1 MTNLELKN
9 KSGRRCTQRHADRKR
24 RFYPRSSAR
33 VSVRVLLTVCLLAF
47 SAPSA
52 YAQTQTPGPQYVVQ
66 PGDSLYSI
74 ALAFGTTV
82 DALQQANGI
91 ADPSLLSVGQTLT
104 IPGFDGVTGTL
115 TIHEM
120 AAGETLDGFAKR
132 VGASR
137 DTLIRL
143 NRITNPALL
152 YVGQSLIYPEGNTGL
167 AAGTT
172 ESAQKGESIPALAA
186 QSGQTVWGLALLND
200 LDSPYKLYAG
210 QYIILPAD
218 PAQGPALTGLP
229 EPFSALTLN
238 PGHPVHGGTLEI
250 VAKTAEGTTLS
261 GEFGSWPLRFASDP
275 VGQVAL
281 QGINALAD
289 PGLYPLVIT
298 ATTPGGESI
307 TFERMIPVAPA
318 AGGDYP
324 YQQLVVGADQSALLD
339 PNVVGPER
347 DQVAQLASPYSA
359 TRQWQGMFI
368 KPVDSDRVTT
378 GFGWRRS
385 YNGGPYDS
393 FHGGIDYGAP
403 GGSPI
408 VAPAAGTV
416 VFAGP
421 LTVRGNAT
429 LIDHGWGVYTAYW
442 HQSKINVSVGQTV
455 QAGEV
460 IGEVGST
467 GLSTGSHLH
476 FEMWVGGNQVN
487 PEQWLTTEFP

>member
-1 MTNLELKN
+1 MNLYLKN
-9 KSGRRCTQRHADRKR
+9 KYR
-24 RFYPRSSAR
+24 
-33 VSVRVLLTVCLLAF
+33 LLCFFVILLA
-47 SAPSA
+47 SIVPAA
-52 YAQTQTPGPQYVVQ
+52 LAQTQTPGPQYVVQ

-74 ALAFGTTV
+74 AVAFGTTV

-91 ADPSLLSVGQTLT
+91 ADPSLLSVGQSLTL
-104 IPGFDGVTGTL
+104 PGFDGVTGTL
-115 TIHEM
+115 TIHDM
-120 AAGETLDGFAKR
+120 AAGESLDGFAKR
-132 VGASR
+132 VGVSR
-137 DTLIRL
+137 ETLIQL

-167 AAGTT
+167 AAGLT

-200 LDSPYKLYAG
+200 LDSPYNLYAG
-210 QYIILPAD
+210 QRIVLPAD
-218 PAQGPALTGLP
+218 PAQGPILTGLP
-229 EPFSALTLN
+229 QPFTALTLN
-238 PGHPVHGGTLEI
+238 PDHPVHGGTLEV

-261 GEFGSWPLRFASDP
+261 GEFGSWPLRFASDA

-281 QGINALAD
+281 QGINALVD

-298 ATTPGGESI
+298 ATIPGGESI
-307 TFERMIPVAPA
+307 TVAQMIPVAPA

-324 YQQLVVGADQSALLD
+324 YQQLVVGADQSPLLD
-339 PNVVGPER
+339 PNVVGPELE
-347 DQVAQLASPYSA
+347 QITQLASGYSTA
-359 TRQWQGMFI
+359 RLWQGLFL
-368 KPVDSDRVTT
+368 KPVESERVTT

-393 FHGGIDYGAP
+393 FHGGIDYGAA

-408 VAPAAGTV
+408 AAPAAGTV

-442 HQSKINVSVGQTV
+442 HQSKINVTAGQAV

-476 FEMWVGGNQVN
+476 FEVWVGGNQVN
-487 PEQWLTTEFP
+487 PEQWLATEFP